1 MPYQLL
7 NIEKEAAVIDGRT
20 EDIYVAVVQKDGEEQ
35 PFRVA
40 LENGFETKE
49 EALSQVNKWIANME
63 ADDALR
69 AANAEKDAATAVK
82 DSIMD
87 EINQK

>member
-63 ADDALR
+63 ADDA
-69 AANAEKDAATAVK
+69 TARRK
-82 DSIMD
+82 C
-87 EINQK
+87 